1 MEKEL
6 GEGSQCGL
14 STPCCGIIDFAIFDC
29 WMLVYL
35 LPGIVDG
42 LVLAIAA
49 LAAAMEKCPSML
61 GMQDLFFHASSELK

>member
-6 GEGSQCGL
+6 GEGPQCGL
-14 STPCCGIIDFAIFDC
+14 SALCYGIIDFAIFDC
-29 WMLVYL
+29 WMLGCL

-61 GMQDLFFHASSELK
+61 GMPGLYFHAASELK